1 MADGGKKAK
10 DKADKQKKSDPKKP
24 AAKDAKKK

>member
-10 DKADKQKKSDPKKP
+10 EKADKQKKADPKKA
-24 AAKDAKKK
+24 AAKGAKKS